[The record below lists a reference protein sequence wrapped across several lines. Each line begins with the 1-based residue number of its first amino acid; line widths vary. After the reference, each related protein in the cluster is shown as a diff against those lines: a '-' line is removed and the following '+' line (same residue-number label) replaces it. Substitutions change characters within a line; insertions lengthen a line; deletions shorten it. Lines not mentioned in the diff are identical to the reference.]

1 MRLEYRIK
9 VEETYGGVKKYIPQI
24 CEVKLTI
31 CKRSC
36 YPWIKWRNLYVWNA
50 CGDVHDSDD
59 VIEMYDSE
67 EEALAIIN
75 RYKKQLD
82 DEHSKEVKS
91 ITFIAIN
98 N

>member
-1 MRLEYRIK
+1 MRLKYRIK

-24 CEVKLTI
+24 GEVKLTI

-50 CGDVHDSDD
+50 LGDVHSQ
-59 VIEMYDSE
+59 VGVASMYDSE
-67 EEALAIIN
+67 EGALAIIN
-75 RYKKQLD
+75 RYKEQLH

-91 ITFIAIN
+91 TTFIAIN
-98 N
+98 